1 VLVHPV
7 FRLLSLVCILS
18 FLLLPLSL
26 PTWLRSF
33 SSLVNCRTT
42 VSMVLLSTSDDLSSP
57 RSINPLIASKMAS
70 SAPSTSSSWV
80 RTGVERGQGREGGR
94 VGENDG

>member
-1 VLVHPV
+1 
-7 FRLLSLVCILS
+7 
-18 FLLLPLSL
+18 
-26 PTWLRSF
+26 
-33 SSLVNCRTT
+33 
-42 VSMVLLSTSDDLSSP
+42 MVLLSTSDDLSSP